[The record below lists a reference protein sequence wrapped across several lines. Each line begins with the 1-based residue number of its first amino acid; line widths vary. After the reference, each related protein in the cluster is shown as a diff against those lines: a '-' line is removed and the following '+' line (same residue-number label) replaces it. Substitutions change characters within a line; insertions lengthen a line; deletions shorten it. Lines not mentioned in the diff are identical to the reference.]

1 MHPVEQKMTRLLAL
15 VLCALALC
23 AVRPVQAGEAHQ
35 FAFAGIDGETVS
47 LGDFAGR
54 AVLLVN
60 TASFCGFTP
69 QVAELQAL
77 WSAYRDRGLV
87 VVATPSGDF
96 GAQEHDTARE
106 ARDFF
111 ADEFGVDFPMTD
123 LVSVRGADQHPFF
136 RWAADTLGAQGA
148 PRWNFHKIL
157 IDPNGA
163 PVAGFP
169 SSVLPDDPRLRA
181 AIAAALPSAAGY

>member
-1 MHPVEQKMTRLLAL
+1 MIRFLAI
-15 VLCALALC
+15 ALAIVLTSM
-23 AVRPVQAGEAHQ
+23 RPAQAGDAHQ
-35 FAFAGIDGETVS
+35 FTFAGIDGTPVA
-47 LGDFAGR
+47 LADFAGR

-77 WSAYRDRGLV
+77 HAAYRDRGFT

-96 GAQEHDTARE
+96 GAQEHDTAEE

-111 ADEFGVDFPMTD
+111 ADEFGVDFPMTA

-136 RWAADTLGAQGA
+136 AWAADTLGAQGM

-169 SSVLPDDPRLRA
+169 STTPPDDPRLRA
-181 AIAAALPSAAGY
+181 AIAAVLPDGAGY